1 MGGLGGATYASNG
14 VLTDKEKEKEKERER
29 EREIDKER

>member
-14 VLTDKEKEKEKERER
+14 VLTDKEKEKERER
-29 EREIDKER
+29 EKDKNGAVN